1 MCPFDDDDELSKLK
15 PKAIS
20 LWYEH
25 QSVVGKHA
33 KVQAE
38 RDALAARVKELE
50 AQLARKNKA
59 LFGPTSERSKKDPAS
74 AEPAASPEPS
84 SSPQEKPK
92 QKGHGRREQPKLRVE
107 PVEHTLEGDELL
119 CDQCGGT
126 FVLFEGQEETS
137 REIDLLRREFVELLH
152 KRLKYRCPCGA
163 CIRTAKAPLKLKEGN
178 LYSIKFGAHVAAQK
192 YDQHQP
198 LERQAR
204 VMGSEG
210 LVIDSQTLWDQ
221 TDSVAFWSIGAY
233 NAIKAQVLSAE
244 VVGADETQWR
254 LMDTTSDAKTHSSKW
269 WVWAVRAPNAVVY
282 HLDEHR
288 SKDAAATL
296 LSTYHGVVMCD
307 GYAAYS
313 SLAKQFPDVLLAH
326 CWSHIRR
333 EFYAIEESAAGASEG
348 MLSLIDE
355 LFAIDREAKKLG
367 AQLLEKATSDGER
380 ALAQKGA
387 EAMLR
392 HARSDRSTK
401 VLAQLSEK
409 AFAIGLMN
417 SKESAL
423 YKACAKMVNQWEGL
437 VLFARH
443 PSVPLHNNA
452 TEQSQRGPVI
462 GRNNHQGS
470 RSERGTRVSA
480 ILYTLVESAKL
491 AGVDPERY
499 LLLCVRRALMDK
511 SPVTPSEVTTAMLV
525 EDCELS
531 EEQARSALTA

>member
-20 LWYEH
+20 LWHTH
-25 QSVVGKHA
+25 QTVVS
-33 KVQAE
+33 E

-107 PVEHTLEGDELL
+107 PVEHTLEGDELR

-244 VVGADETQWR
+244 IVGADETQWR
-254 LMDTTSDAKTHSSKW
+254 FVVAPPNPREFDQRGDG
-269 WVWAVRAPNAVVY
+269 AV
-282 HLDEHR
+282 HR
-288 SKDAAATL
+288 DRSV
-296 LSTYHGVVMCD
+296 SECSRRGR
-307 GYAAYS
+307 S
-313 SLAKQFPDVLLAH
+313 SLTQARRARCAARGCAWAPRLSSPTLRAFDSFASRAMDQRDAPAGAH
-326 CWSHIRR
+326 SLGIFIALVCDPLRAVATIRR
-333 EFYAIEESAAGASEG
+333 
-348 MLSLIDE
+348 
-355 LFAIDREAKKLG
+355 
-367 AQLLEKATSDGER
+367 
-380 ALAQKGA
+380 
-387 EAMLR
+387 
-392 HARSDRSTK
+392 RSP
-401 VLAQLSEK
+401 A
-409 AFAIGLMN
+409 
-417 SKESAL
+417 
-423 YKACAKMVNQWEGL
+423 
-437 VLFARH
+437 
-443 PSVPLHNNA
+443 
-452 TEQSQRGPVI
+452 
-462 GRNNHQGS
+462 
-470 RSERGTRVSA
+470 RGTA
-480 ILYTLVESAKL
+480 A
-491 AGVDPERY
+491 
-499 LLLCVRRALMDK
+499 
-511 SPVTPSEVTTAMLV
+511 
-525 EDCELS
+525 
-531 EEQARSALTA
+531 